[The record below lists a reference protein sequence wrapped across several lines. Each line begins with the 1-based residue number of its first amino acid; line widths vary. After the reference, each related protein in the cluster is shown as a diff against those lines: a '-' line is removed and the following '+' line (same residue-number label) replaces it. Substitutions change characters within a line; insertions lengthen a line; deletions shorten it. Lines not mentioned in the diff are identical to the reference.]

1 MLSLPAA
8 FSRRSASAMTASRM
22 AKLRARLGS
31 GREFSWEALWLGSE
45 TIFEAAILSSRAWAM
60 AVTKYFQDDRLPA
73 LGAIARTVGRTSK
86 SRSAPLSISA
96 WMGPVTQSL
105 GAGSLSQ
112 PAAFRKTLSR
122 FSARSREPSSAE
134 GVEEGVV
141 IGGAGEKEGEE
152 VGGTSVC
159 GISWEDSG
167 FSAYF
172 PRFFRSLSFFFRASL
187 VSS

>member
-1 MLSLPAA
+1 
-8 FSRRSASAMTASRM
+8 M